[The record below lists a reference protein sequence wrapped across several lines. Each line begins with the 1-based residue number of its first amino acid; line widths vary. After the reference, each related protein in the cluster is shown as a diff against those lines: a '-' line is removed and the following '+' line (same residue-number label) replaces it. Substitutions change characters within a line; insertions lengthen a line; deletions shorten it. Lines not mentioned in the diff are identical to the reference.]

1 MIGTFTGDIKRVDKA
16 EKIEVMKR
24 DTIDYWEIDVIEE
37 IKREENVVDVFLLSE
52 LNNDLRLIFQS
63 D

>member
-1 MIGTFTGDIKRVDKA
+1 MGDFKRVEKT
-16 EKIEVMKR
+16 EKIEATKT
-24 DTIDYWEIDVIEE
+24 DKINCWEINVIEE

-52 LNNDLRLIFQS
+52 LNNDIRLIFQS

>member
-24 DTIDYWEIDVIEE
+24 DTINYWEIDVIEE